1 MSNHFF
7 QQVWNYRNV
16 KPNPFS
22 AYDKDGK
29 LKPKPVVEEEA
40 AGGGKA
46 AEEGEKKE
54 EAEHD

>member
-46 AEEGEKKE
+46 AEEGEEK
-54 EAEHD
+54 EHD